1 MRRSCIFFLLLLLTC
16 QTSCIWKLWSKGPPI
31 EEQIFDIYGEVE
43 SVTLDKLV
51 IQGKGTSQEFVMVA
65 SSIKGSDFVAG
76 DLVHVFYRFKGDVKE
91 VTMAVKK
98 IR

>member
-1 MRRSCIFFLLLLLTC
+1 
-16 QTSCIWKLWSKGPPI
+16 
-31 EEQIFDIYGEVE
+31 
-43 SVTLDKLV
+43 
-51 IQGKGTSQEFVMVA
+51 MVA